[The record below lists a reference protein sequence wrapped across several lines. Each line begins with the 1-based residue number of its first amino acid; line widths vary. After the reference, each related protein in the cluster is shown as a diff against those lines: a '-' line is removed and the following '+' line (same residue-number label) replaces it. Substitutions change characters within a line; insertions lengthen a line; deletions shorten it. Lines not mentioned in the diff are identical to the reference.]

1 MESLNVFAIKKILY
15 ATLSVIPGRE
25 HLRARP
31 LSRDPRVKPG
41 EESSLGTRFR
51 EDERHEEVHV
61 DTDLAH
67 NTRGEVTAT

>member
-1 MESLNVFAIKKILY
+1 MRLY
-15 ATLSVIPGRE
+15 RSFQDASTFVP
-25 HLRARP
+25 AR
-31 LSRDPRVKPG
+31 SFPRNPRIKPG